1 MRTKGEGPIMML
13 KEGWISMGDFVRTA
27 RKMLVCSPR
36 RTYVVAWGRN
46 NTISNQLSNEH
57 SNLYC
62 GQNVANP
69 CYFSGKPPF
78 LLSPLSHRTAS
89 IQWIPPF
96 RVSVIPCRTA
106 LHFRVI
112 RLRLQWDSVLVNKRV
127 RVMRILSPPRGA
139 VITRVA
145 EVLLRWLAGGWIL
158 RVSVIVKGRGGR

>member
-1 MRTKGEGPIMML
+1 MML

-36 RTYVVAWGRN
+36 LTYVVGLGRN

-69 CYFSGKPPF
+69 CYSSGKPPF
-78 LLSPLSHRTAS
+78 LLSLLSHRTAS

-96 RVSVIPCRTA
+96 RVSVIPRWTA
-106 LHFRVI
+106 LHFWVI
-112 RLRLQWDSVLVNKRV
+112 RRLRLQRDSILINKRV
-127 RVMRILSPPRGA
+127 RVTLILSLPRSA

-158 RVSVIVKGRGGR
+158 RVSVIVKGRGGG